1 MRILAG
7 QRALV
12 TGANS
17 GIGEA
22 VAIGL
27 GRAGADVAV
36 NFVAGEAAA
45 KKVVMAIEAE
55 GSKAIAVKADV
66 SKEAEFGTID
76 ILVAN
81 AGLQRDAAIDEMTL
95 EQWNTVISINL
106 TGQFLCAREAVRSSS
121 AAASAGRCRSRPG
134 RSST

>member
-1 MRILAG
+1 MAHASQPRILAG

-12 TGANS
+12 TGASS

-36 NFVAGEAAA
+36 NFVAAEDAA
-45 KKVVMAIEAE
+45 KKVVTAIEAE
-55 GSKAIAVKADV
+55 GSKAIAVKGDV
-66 SKEAEFGTID
+66 SKEAEVQAMFKAVFDAFGTID

-95 EQWNTVISINL
+95 EQWNTVISVNL
-106 TGQFLCAREAVRSSS
+106 GGMTCYPDF
-121 AAASAGRCRSRPG
+121 ASGG
-134 RSST
+134 